1 VNWRLSADYHNTPG
15 GHIRIYTD
23 QELRWKVLNAGM
35 EFEGKDHAHGLH
47 TPYWWLKC
55 AVGVDNAD
63 HPLVKAYHQV
73 LVWDIMRTPR
83 LSTMTR
89 LAERALNPVLGKSMV
104 LYFRK
109 PE

>member
-1 VNWRLSADYHNTPG
+1 VEN
-15 GHIRIYTD
+15 D
-23 QELRWKVLNAGM
+23 Q
-35 EFEGKDHAHGLH
+35 
-47 TPYWWLKC
+47 
-55 AVGVDNAD
+55 

-83 LSTMTR
+83 LSTATR
-89 LAERALNPVLGKSMV
+89 FAEKVLNPVLGKSMV